1 MSRWW
6 FKKQM
11 LSYLPLLLLIIFVL
25 LGATFLSIVQQSKQD
40 VVRANGVFA
49 EHVQQVVDFNLKA
62 VETQVLNAALQNEK
76 LATYFYEKELGK
88 RYFYKYEIS
97 KELDKIKLSLPL
109 IESIYLY
116 RAADETVLS
125 NAMFLPL
132 DKHSDQAFIRSWL
145 EHSERDHKWSNA
157 RSLRNKYAEQTGDV
171 VSLVSAYPPPKGE
184 SGLIVV
190 NVKVSEL
197 QQLVAEMNQA
207 ADISSARLIGSNGLD
222 IFNSSFPS
230 DMEELHHIVSDYT
243 GWTIATGIQDDSAY
257 TFTSGLFTVMLGISL
272 VMLILGIAWI
282 VYTARS
288 QYKPIHT
295 IMQRIVYFRSAQHE
309 IFQPQSQPTKDELKY
324 IEEAFQHLTKQ
335 VIEYERE
342 QEESLMFKRR
352 HKLREL
358 VAGSEIWNR
367 DEWKKAAIK
376 LRICNF
382 STQLSVGIVEID
394 HYAEFA
400 NRYATRDQY
409 LFQFVMNSVS
419 KELAGQHAVNIW
431 AEWLEGSRMTILLV
445 DTNGTKQLAE
455 EDSLNRNERGLQ
467 ERVHVIATRLSDW
480 VRNNLDFT
488 ISMGLSRAISD
499 PEQLYLIHAEAQE
512 ALNDKFIQGS
522 GRVIA
527 YEELHVESQ
536 REVYRLIPRIR
547 SLTHAYR
554 IGEERWKDEM
564 HLLFEELTTGGFAKS
579 DVYYL
584 INQIVH
590 MLRRELMEFSEE
602 GQSLWKQDLYPSLE
616 RMLQGMETIEETRQQ
631 LMALFTEMEGRLA
644 KYRESRKHHSR
655 MQEVRQYIEQHY
667 ASPHLSLN
675 MLEEQFGISGK
686 YMSTL
691 FREEIGD
698 KFVDFLA
705 KIRLRHAERLLLET
719 NEEIQ
724 QIALQVGYTNP
735 MTFIRSFK
743 KHYGMTPGDYRK
755 QEKQEISWL

>member
-6 FKKQM
+6 FKKQV

-25 LGATFLSIVQQSKQD
+25 LGATFLSTVQQSKQD

-49 EHVQQVVDFNLKA
+49 EHVQQSVDFNLKA

-76 LATYFYEKELGK
+76 LAAYFYEKELGE

-97 KELDKIKLSLPL
+97 RELDKIKLSLPL
-109 IESIYLY
+109 IDSIYLY

-125 NAMFLPL
+125 DTMNLPL
-132 DKHSDQAFIRSWL
+132 DKHGDQAFIRNWL
-145 EHSERDHKWSNA
+145 ERSERDHKWSDA
-157 RSLRNKYAEQTGDV
+157 RSLRNKYSDQSRDV
-171 VSLVSAYPPPKGE
+171 VSLVSDYPPPKGE

-207 ADISSARLIGSNGLD
+207 ADISSARLIGSNGRE
-222 IFNSSFPS
+222 IFKSSLP
-230 DMEELHHIVSDYT
+230 DKMEELHHIVSDYT
-243 GWTIATGIQDDSAY
+243 GWTIATGIQDGSVY
-257 TFTSGLFTVMLGISL
+257 TFTSGLFTLMLGISVIL
-272 VMLILGIAWI
+272 LILGIAWI

-295 IMQRIVYFRSAQHE
+295 IMQRIVYFHSAQHE
-309 IFQPQSQPTKDELKY
+309 IFQPQSQPTKDELKI
-324 IEEAFQHLTKQ
+324 IEEAFQHLTRQ
-335 VIEYERE
+335 VLEYERE
-342 QEESLMFKRR
+342 QEESLIFKRR

-358 VAGSEIWNR
+358 VAGTEIWNR
-367 DEWKKAAIK
+367 DEWKKEAAK
-376 LRICNF
+376 LKVCDF
-382 STQLSVGIVEID
+382 SKQLSVGIVEID
-394 HYAEFA
+394 HYGDFA
-400 NRYATRDQY
+400 DRYSTRDQF
-409 LFQFVMNSVS
+409 LFQFVMNSVVR
-419 KELAGQHAVNIW
+419 ELSGQHAVNIW
-431 AEWLEGSRMTILLV
+431 AEWLEGPRMTILLV
-445 DTNGTKQLAE
+445 DTDGTEPLAQG
-455 EDSLNRNERGLQ
+455 DSLNRNGMEALQ
-467 ERVHVIATRLSDW
+467 GRVYAIAAQLSDW
-480 VRNNLDFT
+480 VRSNLDFT
-488 ISMGLSRAISD
+488 VSIGLSRVISD

-527 YEELHVESQ
+527 YEELQVESQ
-536 REVYRLIPRIR
+536 REVYRLIPKIR

-554 IGEERWKDEM
+554 IGEERWKDEL
-564 HLLFEELTTGGFAKS
+564 HLLFQELIAGGFAKS

-584 INQIVH
+584 INHITQ

-602 GQSLWKQDLYPSLE
+602 GQSLWNNDLYPVLE
-616 RMLQGMETIEETRQQ
+616 RILQGMETIEETRQQ
-631 LMALFTEMEGRLA
+631 LTALFTEMDGRLA
-644 KYRESRKHHSR
+644 EYRESRKHHSR

-667 ASPHLSLN
+667 ANPDLSLS

-686 YMSTL
+686 YMSAL

-705 KIRLRHAERLLLET
+705 KVRLSHAEHLLLET
-719 NEEIQ
+719 NEAIQ

-755 QEKQEISWL
+755 QENQLL

>member
-25 LGATFLSIVQQSKQD
+25 LGATLLSIVQQSKQD

-76 LATYFYEKELGK
+76 LATYFYEKELGE
-88 RYFYKYEIS
+88 RYFYKYEVS

-116 RAADETVLS
+116 HTADETVLS
-125 NAMFLPL
+125 DAMSLPL
-132 DKHSDQAFIRSWL
+132 DRHSDQAFIRSWL
-145 EHSERDHKWSNA
+145 ERSDQDHKWSSA
-157 RSLRNKYAEQTGDV
+157 RSLRSNYSEQAGDV
-171 VSLVSAYPPPKGE
+171 VSLVSAYPPPRGE
-184 SGLIVV
+184 IGLIVV
-190 NVKVSEL
+190 NVKVSKL

-207 ADISSARLIGSNGLD
+207 ADISSARLIGSNGQD
-222 IFNSSFPS
+222 IFNPS
-230 DMEELHHIVSDYT
+230 LSGEMEELHHIVSGYT
-243 GWTIATGIQDDSAY
+243 GWTIATGIQDGSVY
-257 TFTSGLFTVMLGISL
+257 TITSGLFTVMLGISL
-272 VMLILGIAWI
+272 VLLILGITWI
-282 VYTARS
+282 IYTARS

-295 IMQRIVYFRSAQHE
+295 IIQRIVYFRSAQHE
-309 IFQPQSQPTKDELKY
+309 IFQPQLQSQPTKDELKY

-335 VIEYERE
+335 VLEYERE

-358 VAGSEIWNR
+358 IAGTEIWNR
-367 DEWKKAAIK
+367 DEWKKAAAK
-376 LRICNF
+376 LKVSRF
-382 STQLSVGIVEID
+382 SKQLSIGIVEID
-394 HYAEFA
+394 HYADYT

-419 KELAGQHAVNIW
+419 KEIAGQHAVNIW
-431 AEWLEGSRMTILLV
+431 AEWLEGSRMTILLL
-445 DTNGTKQLAE
+445 DTSGAEQLTE
-455 EDSLNRNERGLQ
+455 ENSLNRDERELRERGL
-467 ERVHVIATRLSDW
+467 VIAAQLSDW
-480 VRNNLDFT
+480 VRSNLDFT
-488 ISMGLSRAISD
+488 ISIGLSSVISD

-522 GRVIA
+522 GRVIT
-527 YEELHVESQ
+527 YEELQVASQ
-536 REVYRLIPRIR
+536 REVYRLIPKIR

-554 IGEERWKDEM
+554 IGEERWR
-564 HLLFEELTTGGFAKS
+564 EELHQLFQELTAGGFAKS

-584 INQIVH
+584 INHITH
-590 MLRRELMEFSEE
+590 MLRREFMEFSEE
-602 GQSLWKQDLYPSLE
+602 GQSLWNHDLYPALE
-616 RMLQGMETIEETRQQ
+616 RMLRGMETIEETRHQ
-631 LMALFTEMEGRLA
+631 LTALFIEMDGRLA
-644 KYRESRKHHSR
+644 EYRDSRKHHSR
-655 MQEVRQYIEQHY
+655 MREVRQYIEQHY
-667 ASPHLSLN
+667 VNPDLSLS

-686 YMSTL
+686 YMSAL

-705 KIRLRHAERLLLET
+705 KIRLGHAERLLLET

-724 QIALQVGYTNP
+724 QIAIQVGYTNP

-755 QEKQEISWL
+755 QENQLH